1 MKSNKMALLL
11 VAAIAA
17 AGSAS
22 AAEFSTFCT
31 PSYGLR
37 TLGTMAISNH
47 LFKPSGTLGFVYIGI
62 VNSSFGDTFL
72 WAGLPSGVCTNATIV
87 MPIASGRGGKMR
99 DANLDVWSMGF
110 MESVPTGSIST
121 DTDTW
126 QTYDDTT
133 PAYAKSDGTYYYL
146 NDHAPVKV
154 LDDVVVS
161 NTTVSGGATLRF
173 EAIDLLTQIGMA
185 FNRGAL
191 TNNYLLLRFNPDH
204 ELYAGT
210 GNSFWPTGY
219 STDTAAAAD
228 PAGSKPAM
236 HIVFSA
242 PDDVPAPSSRLS
254 ADEQASDRYVRS
266 AVDWVQYRDSDG
278 AAGFS
283 YPAYC
288 GVKDGKTRDLIFT
301 FDAPAY
307 SVTNGWLT
315 VNALPPFAGTVPA
328 GAKVSLSLLGFVD
341 APSAGEDLLV
351 TDAMLEGQEPVL
363 LQEYMPVGGITAG
376 RELFTDVFGQRI
388 LLRALNARAKS
399 AYVNEKKKAD
409 QRTGRKAVLR
419 ISVDAE
425 TAGAE
430 DWGFSIGSVAT
441 PRFEAFFE
449 CVEYRENVVLLV
461 NRGFENGL
469 EGWTI
474 KNTSYTENQI
484 AVVEDPLDSSN
495 HCLRFQNI
503 DTPTATL
510 EVNQI
515 YGDDALVQKLKT
527 MPYWTTYRLYMPTD
541 HPITKRS
548 GLTEYG
554 YMYIYGKD
562 ASNRDIVCGDGRIVD
577 YDSAKGSW
585 INCKGSFKYFN
596 NSEQMHYQFK
606 VIIQF
611 ICTNPQDVNQGDM
624 FYIDDFAVNFE
635 DFYEIPPEPSGMRL
649 IIR

>member
-1 MKSNKMALLL
+1 MRSNKTALAL
-11 VAAIAA
+11 VVAIAA
-17 AGSAS
+17 AGSTS
-22 AAEFSTFCT
+22 AAEFSTDCW
-31 PSYGLR
+31 PADGLR
-37 TLGTMAISNH
+37 YLSTTNICNAVSLPGKAAEFMYLG
-47 LFKPSGTLGFVYIGI
+47 K
-62 VNSSFGDTFL
+62 VNTYQGDYFL
-72 WAGLPSGVCTNATIV
+72 WVGMPTNFFTGATIV
-87 MPIASGRGGKMR
+87 LPIAAGRGGTMKF
-99 DANLDVWSMGF
+99 ANLDIWSIGYI
-110 MESVPTGSIST
+110 SALPTALDRKYS
-121 DTDTW
+121 DAW

-133 PAYAKSDGTYYYL
+133 PTFPKTDGSGYYYL
-146 NDHAPVKV
+146 NGHEPMKI
-154 LDDVVVS
+154 LDDAVAS
-161 NTTVSGGATLRF
+161 NTTIAAKTTLNF
-173 EAIDLLTQIGMA
+173 NVPALITEIGKA
-185 FNRGAL
+185 FNRGAA
-191 TNNYLLLRFNPDH
+191 TNGYMFLRFNPDNFPCH
-204 ELYAGT
+204 DS
-210 GNSFWPTGY
+210 GNSFFPSGY
-219 STDTAAAAD
+219 STAAAEED
-228 PAGSKPAM
+228 PTKKAS

-242 PDDVPAPSSRLS
+242 PDDVPAPLSRLT
-254 ADEQASDRYVRS
+254 AEEQASDRYVRS
-266 AVDWVQYRDSDG
+266 SVDWVQYRDSDG

-341 APSAGEDLLV
+341 APAANEDLLV

>member
-1 MKSNKMALLL
+1 MRSNNTALTL

-17 AGSAS
+17 VGSAF

-110 MESVPTGSIST
+110 VESVPTGTIST

-242 PDDVPAPSSRLS
+242 PDDVPAPSSRLA

-266 AVDWVQYRDSDG
+266 SVDWVQYRDSDG

-341 APSAGEDLLV
+341 APAANEDLLV

-363 LQEYMPVGGITAG
+363 LQEYLPIGGITAG
-376 RELFTDVFGQRI
+376 RELFTDVFGQRS
-388 LLRALNARAKS
+388 LLRAINARAKQ
-399 AYVNEKKKAD
+399 AYIDEAKAPE
-409 QRTGRKAVLR
+409 QRTRRKAVLR
-419 ISVDAE
+419 LSVTSPDE
-425 TAGAE
+425 SE
-430 DWGFSIGSVAT
+430 DWGFSVGSVAT
-441 PRFEAFFE
+441 PGFEAFFE
-449 CVEYRENVVLLV
+449 CVEYRETITLFV
-461 NRGFENGL
+461 NGDFENGM
-469 EGWTI
+469 EGWTVTT
-474 KNTSYTENQI
+474 KEYTENQI
-484 AVVEDPLDSSN
+484 SVVEDPVDPSN
-495 HCLRFQNI
+495 HCLRFQNV
-503 DTPTATL
+503 DTPTKMF
-510 EVNQI
+510 EVAQT
-515 YGDDALVQKLKT
+515 YGDDALVQKLKNL
-527 MPYWTTYRLYMPTD
+527 PYRQDYRVFVPTD
-541 HPITKRS
+541 HPIVKRGS

-554 YMYIYGKD
+554 YMYIYGKNS
-562 ASNRDIVCGDGRIVD
+562 AGRDLICGHARPADH
-577 YDSAKGSW
+577 YTAKGSW
-585 INCKGSFKYFN
+585 VVSSTYKRFENADSMARDFKALL
-596 NSEQMHYQFK
+596 QF
-606 VIIQF
+606 VCYDEI
-611 ICTNPQDVNQGDM
+611 DVNKGDM
-624 FYIDDFAVNFE
+624 YYIDDFALVFE